1 MKLKI
6 SEKVNAAMVL
16 LYVWGGNAI
25 AGGLPSIN
33 APGATA
39 GAATDPFSQIVTLM
53 KWTITVIV
61 YVVLAFLFITV
72 IKNAWQK
79 YHQLGEEGSKATW
92 RDLGTNVIVG
102 AVLVALG
109 IAFGNYAM
117 DILGKSSVN

>member
-16 LYVWGGNAI
+16 LYVWGGNVLA
-25 AGGLPSIN
+25 AGGLPTIDG
-33 APGATA
+33 PG
-39 GAATDPFSQIVTLM
+39 GGSSEDPFTQIVTLM
-53 KWTITVIV
+53 KWTITIIV

-117 DILGKSSVN
+117 NILGKSSVN

>member
-16 LYVWGGNAI
+16 LYVWGGNAL
-25 AGGLPSIN
+25 AAGLPTIN
-33 APGATA
+33 APGG
-39 GAATDPFSQIVTLM
+39 GANEDPFTKIVTLM

>member
-16 LYVWGGNAI
+16 LYVWGGNVL
-25 AGGLPSIN
+25 AGGLPTIN
-33 APGATA
+33 GPGG
-39 GAATDPFSQIVTLM
+39 GASEDPFTQIVTLM
-53 KWTITVIV
+53 KWTITIIV

-92 RDLGTNVIVG
+92 RDLGSNVIVG

>member
-16 LYVWGGNAI
+16 LYVWGGNAL
-25 AGGLPSIN
+25 AAGLPTIN
-33 APGATA
+33 APGA
-39 GAATDPFSQIVTLM
+39 GANEDPFTKIVTLM

-117 DILGKSSVN
+117 DILGKSNVN